1 MAKRKLYRSKLFTL
15 GLTALICTTPLET
28 MAVSSRT
35 LLAASNT
42 ENNVKL
48 NKVENPELVITEILP
63 DSKNVN
69 GADAYEF
76 IEVYNNSNREVS
88 LKDYKLYYNYPDK
101 GDASDVL
108 WVDINDD
115 VKIKSGET
123 VVFWIKNGSN
133 NDLTIDDFN
142 KNFKTNLKLN
152 ENLFELYNGGMA
164 NSGARALRLTT
175 SIYEELDFVAYNMDG
190 GKDTSADKSIKYK
203 YDENTEKSV
212 MTTNKGTPD
221 PGVVSDS
228 DKPVQVTPLP

>member
-1 MAKRKLYRSKLFTL
+1 MAKRKLYRSKLFIL

-48 NKVENPELVITEILP
+48 NKVQNPELLITEILP

-115 VKIKSGET
+115 VKVKSGAT
-123 VVFWIKNGSN
+123 VVFWIN
-133 NDLTIDDFN
+133 N
-142 KNFKTNLKLN
+142 
-152 ENLFELYNGGMA
+152 
-164 NSGARALRLTT
+164 
-175 SIYEELDFVAYNMDG
+175 
-190 GKDTSADKSIKYK
+190 
-203 YDENTEKSV
+203 
-212 MTTNKGTPD
+212 
-221 PGVVSDS
+221 
-228 DKPVQVTPLP
+228 